1 MRLRLG
7 SRLWRLSLLLP
18 GPGEAFVAVAI
29 FLLLSPLAC
38 WLGLR
43 MAEAQEEES
52 QGIVDAW
59 HLSTS
64 GTMDPAGATFWVDFS
79 QDPSGATIT
88 SNTGQVLTKHGSPTR
103 ISDGTWPNGL
113 GAAQGF
119 AEVFNS
125 STPDFWTSTIGPPE
139 GSFSAICVVT
149 PSSVAAAD
157 HYLIG
162 NFNPTGDK
170 RGWRLYLNA
179 ATANFDISDDGTA
192 AGGHLTTVTKAAS
205 VAVGRRSFVSV
216 TVDTTGGDGSVSVSL
231 AVDAL
236 AAATS
241 TTADGPVFATAAN
254 LSIGAAADAS
264 GPYAGTAHDCRT
276 FTGVLSA
283 TTLAQLRAQW
293 LGITSSGGNAL
304 SLTSASPPAVMVAA
318 PGSGTE
324 PFLVSMPANTTTIG
338 SPAAGSGGIPE
349 SAAVDNI
356 AQRPVYESWAGAAGG
371 CSASVSGWGA
381 VCTAGDGTADLTSA
395 TSRAE
400 GQTAGKIVLT
410 GTTSTVMLYAQNCNT
425 GGIGADLPGSIWAK
439 KDGTSTTDFSFY
451 LLEYDA
457 ADCSGAALASKAL
470 GPSNANLTTT
480 WTRYSGK
487 VLAAAWN
494 AATSSYNLRIYE
506 AGDGVTSYFDAAY
519 VGATDPGD
527 SYCGCDTD
535 ATCSCTAVYPTR
547 ANISRSINSAF
558 TIQATVRPVVAVA
571 SERMLRLQSG
581 SSGMDFETDATP
593 GRFLSYYDAAGGVDY
608 INAGGAYTLNTDVT
622 LRGVYG
628 GSADTGYLKI
638 GSTYYRTITDGG
650 GTGLLAGQLP
660 TLTLGTAGMTW
671 IREITLFGR
680 GLE

>member
-1 MRLRLG
+1 MMRHRKAVIEGALMG
-7 SRLWRLSLLLP
+7 ILSLLFWSYA
-18 GPGEAFVAVAI
+18 G
-29 FLLLSPLAC
+29 
-38 WLGLR
+38 
-43 MAEAQEEES
+43 AQQS
-52 QGIVDAW
+52 SAGIVDSW
-59 HLSTS
+59 LLNQS
-64 GTMDPAGATFWVDFS
+64 GTMSNPTTDTGVTIEPTFWVDFS

-88 SNTGQVLTKHGSPTR
+88 SNTGQVLTKHGAPSR
-103 ISDGTWPNGL
+103 ISDGTWPLGL

-119 AEVFNS
+119 AEKLDGVV
-125 STPDFWTSTIGPPE
+125 DYWTSDIPPPA
-139 GSFSAICVVT
+139 GSFSVACVVT
-149 PSSVAAAD
+149 PATVAAGGKPI
-157 HYLIG
+157 IG
-162 NFNPTGDK
+162 NWTTTGNK
-170 RGWRLYLNA
+170 RGWELEQYDTR
-179 ATANFDISDDGTA
+179 FFFSMSDDGTGGA
-192 AGGHLTTVTKAAS
+192 HQIDVNITAG
-205 VAVGRRSFVSV
+205 AVGRRTF
-216 TVDTTGGDGSVSVSL
+216 
-231 AVDAL
+231 L
-236 AAATS
+236 AATYNAATNGMVLY
-241 TTADGPVFATAAN
+241 ADGVTPAAGTANGPTYSGADYLYIGMHTGVGFFPGTIHDCRIFGRV
-254 LSIGAAADAS
+254 LSAADA
-264 GPYAGTAHDCRT
+264 
-276 FTGVLSA
+276 
-283 TTLAQLRAQW
+283 AQLRAQW
-293 LGITSSGGNAL
+293 LGIASSGGNAL

-338 SPAAGSGGIPE
+338 SPAAGAGGIPE
-349 SAAVDNI
+349 STAVDNL
-356 AQRPVYESWAGAAGG
+356 AQRAVYEAWAGAAGG

-425 GGIGADLPGSIWAK
+425 GGIGADLYGSIWAK
-439 KDGTSTTDFSFY
+439 KDVTSTTDFSFY

-480 WTRYSGK
+480 WTRYSVK

-506 AGDGVTSYFDAAY
+506 VGDGVTSYFDAAY